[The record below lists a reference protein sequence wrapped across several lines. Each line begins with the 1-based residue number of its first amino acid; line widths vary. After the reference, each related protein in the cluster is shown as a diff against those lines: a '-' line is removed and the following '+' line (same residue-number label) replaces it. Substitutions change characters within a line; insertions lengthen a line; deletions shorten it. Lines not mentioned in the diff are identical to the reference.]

1 MPRIIVD
8 EFLSIFFIL
17 VSFIGVM
24 FKDAVP
30 YNFVTSAF
38 MHADFAH
45 WLSNSMLFAVLS
57 PMVERHYGKAMY
69 LAAFVFTC
77 VADSVYAGVS
87 GNHGIGMSAFVFALF
102 MLNLFAGNR
111 NAFSLC
117 GLFVVVT
124 YGGQELLAT
133 GRGDNVGHVNHLV
146 GMVSGAVFGSVH
158 SLFRAR
164 LSRFFGK
171 K

>member
-17 VSFIGVM
+17 VSFIGVV

-30 YNFVTSAF
+30 YNLVT
-38 MHADFAH
+38 
-45 WLSNSMLFAVLS
+45 
-57 PMVERHYGKAMY
+57 
-69 LAAFVFTC
+69 
-77 VADSVYAGVS
+77 
-87 GNHGIGMSAFVFALF
+87 SAFVFALF

-164 LSRFFGK
+164 LSRFLGK